1 MKHSPS
7 CPEVADTLR
16 PAAEPV
22 ADDGQCL
29 ALTAAGDRQAFALF
43 FDRYAPRLLGYLRS
57 RVNDAHQAQDLAQE
71 TFLRAFRAARVGAYT
86 GKANAGA
93 WLFTIA
99 GNCVTDHLRT
109 RQRRPLLLNSELPGR
124 TSHDAEP
131 DRAWTSPAESPL
143 AAAQHAE
150 EASRVQ
156 QLLLQ
161 LPTEQQEV
169 IRLKVFGGLTLD
181 EVARATGSP
190 LPTVKSRMAYGLK
203 RLATLLAASGRR
215 QP

>member
-1 MKHSPS
+1 VNAYVTGFAGSKRI
-7 CPEVADTLR
+7 VLWDTLL
-16 PAAEPV
+16 EK
-22 ADDGQCL
+22 L
-29 ALTAAGDRQAFALF
+29 DRA
-43 FDRYAPRLLGYLRS
+43 
-57 RVNDAHQAQDLAQE
+57 
-71 TFLRAFRAARVGAYT
+71 GAYT

-93 WLFTIA
+93 WLFAIA

-109 RQRRPLLLNSELPGR
+109 RQRRPLLLNSEMPAR
-124 TSHDAEP
+124 TNHNPELDGAP
-131 DRAWTSPAESPL
+131 TRTTDNPL